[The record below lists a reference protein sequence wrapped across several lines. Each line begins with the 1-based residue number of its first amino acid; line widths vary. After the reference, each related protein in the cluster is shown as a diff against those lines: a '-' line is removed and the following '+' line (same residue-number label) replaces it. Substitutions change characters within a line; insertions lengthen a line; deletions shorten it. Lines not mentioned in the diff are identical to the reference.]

1 MVTYA
6 GTSLRDV
13 EERAYA
19 RFPRLQE
26 RRKQVAGTLSGGEQ
40 QMLSMARAMSTTPK
54 VLMLDELSM
63 GLAPLIV
70 EELYDAVRRIAAE
83 QVSILIVE
91 QFAHEVLGV
100 ADAAAIMI
108 NGRIQV
114 VGSPAEVA
122 DQLAAAYLGA
132 GE

>member
-1 MVTYA
+1 
-6 GTSLRDV
+6 
-13 EERAYA
+13 
-19 RFPRLQE
+19 
-26 RRKQVAGTLSGGEQ
+26 
-40 QMLSMARAMSTTPK
+40 MLSMARAMSTTPK

-122 DQLAAAYLGA
+122 DQLSAAYLGA